1 MNMQRELI
9 KSTVACLGLAGLLIV
24 SITTPIFES
33 NALNQ
38 YAAADAFRL
47 YFIIGLFIATIL
59 IGSVVDKDALLRAV
73 PWPIW
78 LAIAW
83 CWASLTWS
91 VAPEVSA
98 RRLILTTV
106 TAILACFGATSLG
119 SRRAILVTTTILLA
133 AVVLNIVFVA
143 LFPEQGIH
151 LYGKSGAM
159 HQWRGFMTD
168 KNIAG
173 SLAAMTIIFVLFGP
187 SIGPISTRLIGV
199 APPAILLIQ
208 SYSRTSVAACIIA
221 ATIGGLF
228 SLANTK
234 QGEFRRNTYDGLNKV
249 VKFGGLAA
257 LLLLLIFSVHA
268 TPLLT
273 LLDDSAIFS
282 RRGEIWQPM
291 LLYFDQH
298 AWGGAGYG
306 AYWSLI
312 NDKTDFSGSWLRK
325 VTQGHNGYLDM
336 LVQIGSPG
344 LAIVVF
350 ATLAAPLTLTSRI
363 SSSSMRDRYSLTPIV
378 VATMTF
384 YLINNLMESSLFDR
398 DKLPFII
405 ATIVAALVY
414 RRSGSVFG
422 QRQTG
427 QKGQI
432 REIKTRRSRTAG
444 I

>member
-1 MNMQRELI
+1 MKMYRETINLTMAYI
-9 KSTVACLGLAGLLIV
+9 AIVGLLVV
-24 SITTPIFES
+24 SITTPILES
-33 NALNQ
+33 SVLNQ
-38 YAAADAFRL
+38 YAAVYAFRQ
-47 YFIIGLFIATIL
+47 YFIIGLFIAAIL
-59 IGSVVDKDALLRAV
+59 VAVVTDKNALLRAV

-91 VAPEVSA
+91 VAPEVSV

-106 TAILACFGATSLG
+106 TLILACFGATSLG
-119 SRRAILVTTTILLA
+119 SRRAILVTTAVLLA
-133 AVVLNIVFVA
+133 AVVLNIAFVVI
-143 LFPEQGIH
+143 FPEQGIH
-151 LYGKSGAM
+151 LYGKLGAM

-173 SLAAMTIIFVLFGP
+173 SLTAITIIFVLFGP

-199 APPAILLIQ
+199 ALPAILLIQ
-208 SYSRTSVAACIIA
+208 SYSRTSIAACIIA
-221 ATIGGLF
+221 VAVGSLF

-234 QGEFRRNTYDGLNKV
+234 QGALRRNAYDGLNKV
-249 VKFGGLAA
+249 VKFGGIAA
-257 LLLLLIFSVHA
+257 LILLLIFSVHTA
-268 TPLLT
+268 PFLT
-273 LLDDSAIFS
+273 LLDNSAIFS

-291 LLYFDQH
+291 LLYFNEH

-336 LVQIGSPG
+336 LVQIGAPG
-344 LAIVVF
+344 LALVAF
-350 ATLAAPLTLTSRI
+350 ATVAAPLTLASRV
-363 SSSSMRDRYSLTPIV
+363 SGPLTRDRYGLTPLL
-378 VATMTF
+378 VAIMTF
-384 YLINNLMESSLFDR
+384 YMISNLMESSLFDR
-398 DKLPFII
+398 DKLPFIVT
-405 ATIVAALVY
+405 TIVAALVY

-427 QKGQI
+427 KEGQI
-432 REIKTRRSRTAG
+432 QQIKIRRSRTAG
-444 I
+444 R